1 MRGAF
6 VLGWTHFSF
15 PFGTVISMK
24 KARRALLGRSLK
36 PVRIAC
42 INYAEEMMSDRMMAR
57 LTAALQKCYD
67 EHFLPVWGY
76 PVDLDV
82 TRKPKPTDWQL
93 VYFDDVTNKNFGARH
108 ELTHRGQ
115 PISKIF
121 LKTLGEDDP
130 VSLAASH
137 ELFEMVLDPMANL
150 WADKNRNTQY
160 AYEVCDAVEEDSF
173 LVNGFPMSNFVYPSW
188 FEPFKHPRG
197 TKFDHKG
204 TLKEPFSMTEGGYV
218 IKRVNGRKVIKQFGS
233 PEKRRR
239 FAKEDRRGHRSEF
252 RDPQGEHH
260 PGRRAAGKRG

>member
-1 MRGAF
+1 
-6 VLGWTHFSF
+6 
-15 PFGTVISMK
+15 MK
-24 KARRALLGRSLK
+24 KARRALLGRSLN
-36 PVRIAC
+36 PVQIAC
-42 INYAEEMMSDRMMAR
+42 INYAEEMMSERMMAR

-67 EHFLPVWGY
+67 EHFMPVWGY

-93 VYFDDVTNKNFGARH
+93 VYFDDATHKNFLGRH

-121 LKTLGEDDP
+121 LKALAEDDP

-150 WADKNRNTQY
+150 WADKTRHTQY
-160 AYEVCDAVEEDSF
+160 AYEVCDAVEEDAF
-173 LVNGFPMSNFVYPSW
+173 VVNGFPMSNFVYPSW

-197 TKFDHKG
+197 TKFDHMG
-204 TLKEPFSMTEGGYV
+204 SLKEPFSMTEGGYV
-218 IKRVNGRKVIKQFGS
+218 IKKVNGRRLIKQFGS

-239 FAKEDRRGHRSEF
+239 FNAEDRRGHRSEF

-260 PGRRAAGKRG
+260 PGRRAAKGRE

>member
-1 MRGAF
+1 
-6 VLGWTHFSF
+6 
-15 PFGTVISMK
+15 MK

-42 INYAEEMMSDRMMAR
+42 INYAEEMMSDRMMDR

-93 VYFDDVTNKNFGARH
+93 VYFDDATHENFLGRH

-121 LKTLGEDDP
+121 LKALGEDDP

-150 WADKNRNTQY
+150 WADKTRHTQY
-160 AYEVCDAVEEDSF
+160 AYEVCDAVEEESF

-188 FEPFKHPRG
+188 FEPFSHPHG
-197 TKFDHKG
+197 TKFDHMG
-204 TLKEPFSMTEGGYV
+204 SLEAPFSMTEGGYV
-218 IKRVNGRKVIKQFGS
+218 IKKVNGRRVIKQFGS

-239 FAKEDRRGHRSEF
+239 FNAEDRRGHRSEF
-252 RDPQGEHH
+252 RDPKGEHH
-260 PGRRAAGKRG
+260 PGRRASRRRG

>member
-1 MRGAF
+1 M
-6 VLGWTHFSF
+6 LGLRH
-15 PFGTVISMK
+15 PPDCISNTAVMSMN
-24 KARRALLGRSLK
+24 KARRALLGRSMK

-42 INYAEEMMSDRMMAR
+42 INETNGMMSERTMGR

-67 EHFLPVWGY
+67 RHFLPVWGY

-93 VYFDDVTNKNFGARH
+93 VYFDDACNKGFLGKH
-108 ELTHRGQ
+108 ELTHEGQ
-115 PISKIF
+115 PISKVF
-121 LKTLGEDDP
+121 LKALGEEP

-150 WADKNRNTQY
+150 WADKTRHTQY
-160 AYEVCDAVEEDSF
+160 AYEVCDAVEEETF

-188 FEPFKHPRG
+188 FEPFEHPRG
-197 TKFDHKG
+197 TKFDHMG
-204 TLKEPFSMTEGGYV
+204 SLQAPFSMTAGGYV
-218 IKRVNGRKVIKQFGS
+218 IKKVNGKRVIKQFGS

-252 RDPQGEHH
+252 RDPGGVHH
-260 PGRRAAGKRG
+260 AGRKAAKRRG